1 MTEQDTTSLHWASLP
16 YHRKWLVDR
25 ADGLFDFF
33 QYHGVNPKGGFFDLD
48 DQGNPLGGDNS
59 VRGIHA
65 SARMVHCFAI
75 GYLLGRPGAGDVIDH
90 GMRHLWERHRDTQNG
105 GYFWQVDDDGAVDGA
120 KQGYGHAFVLLA
132 AASAK
137 TVGHPLA
144 DQMLADITEVLD
156 TRFWEPQHGAIAEEF
171 ASDWSPIDGGRYR
184 GQNSNMHL
192 TEALMAAFEATGE
205 RSYLDKAESI
215 AERVIRHAAGSVGF
229 RVAEHFDTNWQIDC
243 DYYHPDEM
251 FRPAGTTPG
260 HSLEWS
266 RLILQLW
273 SMGDKAH
280 SWMPDAARS
289 LFIQAMSLGWDKQ
302 KGGFFYTL
310 DWQDQPAKTNKLWW
324 PMCEGAAAAHYL
336 NEHLPSDPFYED
348 SYRLIWG
355 TIANR
360 FLDRENGGW
369 HEELTEDLAPAHTLF
384 PGKSDLYHALQA
396 CLIPLFAATGSLT
409 RVIAEAGGKI

>member
-33 QYHGVNPKGGFFDLD
+33 QYHAVNPKGGFFDLD
-48 DQGNPLGGDNS
+48 DQGHPLNGDNP

-90 GMRHLWERHRDTQNG
+90 GMRHLWERHRDTKNG

-205 RSYLDKAESI
+205 RSHLDKAESI

-229 RVAEHFDTNWQIDC
+229 RVAEHFDTNWQIDR

-396 CLIPLFAATGSLT
+396 CLIPLFPATGSLT